1 MKANKDVSLINIT
14 TFFNNNFNNREFP
27 TLTEIADA
35 ESINGLR
42 SHVKIKDLKKAKFML
57 LIITNKISH

>member
-27 TLTEIADA
+27 TLTEIADE
-35 ESINGLR
+35 ESINGLQ

-57 LIITNKISH
+57 LIITNKISR

>member
-1 MKANKDVSLINIT
+1 MNANRDVSLITLT
-14 TFFNNNFNNREFP
+14 TFFDNNFNNRGFP
-27 TLTEIADA
+27 TLTEIADT

-57 LIITNKISH
+57 LIITNKISR